1 MHQYIIRWKTKNC
14 KFRRLCEG

>member
-14 KFRRLCEG
+14 KFRRLCKG